1 MTGVPLPR
9 PRRSRPNDAFT
20 QGSHLAAPCGP
31 CRHCFGSA
39 GIVAIGARPACWGPT
54 ISETWSG
61 TPVCPVPTPKGSNGG
76 IAIIH
81 PWTWTGRGEKI
92 SGHDS
97 CPVTAKCF
105 HRLHAA
111 AACGFKANCERF
123 VQIRARKFR
132 GSRAY
137 GGCEPAISYE
147 YPVPSRHGGTAG
159 HWTLPNNSLSVNAQ
173 LLITTGQHLPAR
185 LVFRGK

>member
-1 MTGVPLPR
+1 MDVVLSSNNKAMPGRVCVRHRTAPPCLLGA
-9 PRRSRPNDAFT
+9 N
-20 QGSHLAAPCGP
+20 HLQEV
-31 CRHCFGSA
+31 SA
-39 GIVAIGARPACWGPT
+39 D
-54 ISETWSG
+54 E
-61 TPVCPVPTPKGSNGG
+61 TPVCPVPMPPGSNGG

-81 PWTWTGRGEKI
+81 PWTWMGRGKKF

-105 HRLHAA
+105 HHLHAA

-159 HWTLPNNSLSVNAQ
+159 HWTLILLVVARVTIQRRNSSLSVNAQ